1 MCSLKREV
9 DDSDAWLYY
18 KAVHFSM
25 PAEYVHWAVIQ
36 CLKNI
41 CGKIPDS
48 VYSLTLP
55 GFLQCF
61 SCWIQWA
68 LQLPFWNPWQLY
80 QILHCPYLLEDISY
94 NIEQDKIYCNIAEHA
109 HEANRDLV
117 YQDSLAFGVCKDI
130 HGSSQMGNGAGGGD
144 TEAPSLRMPSIAHSP
159 QPVLQV
165 QL

>member
-9 DDSDAWLYY
+9 DDADAWLYY

-25 PAEYVHWAVIQ
+25 PAEYVHWAVVQ

-48 VYSLTLP
+48 IYSLALP
-55 GFLQCF
+55 GFLQSF
-61 SCWIQWA
+61 SCWVQ
-68 LQLPFWNPWQLY
+68 WNPWQLY
-80 QILHCPYLLEDISY
+80 QILHCPYLVEDISY
-94 NIEQDKIYCNIAEHA
+94 NIEQDKMYCSIADPA
-109 HEANRDLV
+109 HWANRVLV
-117 YQDSLAFGVCKDI
+117 YKDALALGICKDI
-130 HGSSQMGNGAGGGD
+130 HGASQVGNGAGGGD
-144 TEAPSLRMPSIAHSP
+144 TEASSLRMPSTAHSP